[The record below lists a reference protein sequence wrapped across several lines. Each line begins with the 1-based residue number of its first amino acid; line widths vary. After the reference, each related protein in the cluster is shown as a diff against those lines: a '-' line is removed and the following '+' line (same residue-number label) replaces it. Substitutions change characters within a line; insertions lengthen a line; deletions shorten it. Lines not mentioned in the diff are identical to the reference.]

1 MTQTRTNRTATQ
13 HSSLQQ
19 SVTLGVRLYS
29 GNALIKLPY
38 LYQVDCH
45 SLQVTPEAS
54 RNVTRQEQTP
64 STQHACNLFQK
75 NDTKN
80 GDQDFPRQKPQKRHE
95 IARVLKAL
103 TQFSYFCLYEAKTV
117 CQLLITSALQGRSAG
132 FLALEAVP
140 VDDIFEA
147 SDQVPSVG
155 SISPIA

>member
-1 MTQTRTNRTATQ
+1 M
-13 HSSLQQ
+13 
-19 SVTLGVRLYS
+19 
-29 GNALIKLPY
+29 
-38 LYQVDCH
+38 DCH

-64 STQHACNLFQK
+64 STQHACN
-75 NDTKN
+75 
-80 GDQDFPRQKPQKRHE
+80 
-95 IARVLKAL
+95 
-103 TQFSYFCLYEAKTV
+103 FCLYEAKTV

-155 SISPIA
+155 SISPGSGSCAGAPCPSSPCAWAAALSPPLLGSGPEPLAGRARPPESGR